1 MVILGAVVNGIC
13 IIFGTLLGKLFSAI
27 PESMKG
33 TIMHAIG
40 LAVTVLGLQMALK
53 SENFLVVILSL
64 VIGTVIGEWLQLE
77 ERLKLLGEWLE
88 NKVDRKE
95 RKYIRRLCNSHAYF
109 CNRSDGD
116 TWCIGQWD
124 SRKS

>member
-13 IIFGTLLGKLFSAI
+13 IIFGTLLDKLFSRI

-77 ERLKLLGEWLE
+77 EKLK
-88 NKVDRKE
+88 
-95 RKYIRRLCNSHAYF
+95 I
-109 CNRSDGD
+109 
-116 TWCIGQWD
+116 
-124 SRKS
+124 

>member
-1 MVILGAVVNGIC
+1 MGFVLYLVLYLVNYSVG
-13 IIFGTLLGKLFSAI
+13 FQK
-27 PESMKG
+27 SMKG

-77 ERLKLLGEWLE
+77 GKLKHLGDWLE
-88 NKVDRKE
+88 NKVESKGKGSISE
-95 RKYIRRLCNSHAYF
+95 GFVTATLIFAIGAMGN
-109 CNRSDGD
+109 
-116 TWCIGQWD
+116 TWCT
-124 SRKS
+124 

>member
-1 MVILGAVVNGIC
+1 MRNGYIRAVVNGIC
-13 IIFGTLLGKLFSAI
+13 IIFGTLLGKLFSRI

-77 ERLKLLGEWLE
+77 GKLKQLG
-88 NKVDRKE
+88 
-95 RKYIRRLCNSHAYF
+95 
-109 CNRSDGD
+109 
-116 TWCIGQWD
+116 IG
-124 SRKS
+124 

>member
-1 MVILGAVVNGIC
+1 MGFALYLVL
-13 IIFGTLLGKLFSAI
+13 LLGKLFSRI

-77 ERLKLLGEWLE
+77 E
-88 NKVDRKE
+88 
-95 RKYIRRLCNSHAYF
+95 S
-109 CNRSDGD
+109 
-116 TWCIGQWD
+116 
-124 SRKS
+124 

>member
-13 IIFGTLLGKLFSAI
+13 IIFGTLLGKLFSKI

-53 SENFLVVILSL
+53 VKIF
-64 VIGTVIGEWLQLE
+64 
-77 ERLKLLGEWLE
+77 
-88 NKVDRKE
+88 
-95 RKYIRRLCNSHAYF
+95 
-109 CNRSDGD
+109 
-116 TWCIGQWD
+116 
-124 SRKS
+124 